1 MAFLKPNDELVIS
14 VALVAIEYGI
24 FAQGTPNLADVRAD
38 EPSVAPGSSSMNTY
52 KAVNTA
58 FITSAGVTLAIA
70 ALAKS
75 RTVFIIGG
83 AVALAEAWK
92 YHFHNFGPSLSKD
105 ASGAM
110 G

>member
-1 MAFLKPNDELVIS
+1 MGFLKPTDELVIS
-14 VALVAIEYGI
+14 AALVAIEYGI
-24 FAQGTPNLADVRAD
+24 FSQGTPNLADVRAD

-52 KAVNTA
+52 KAVNTS
-58 FITSAGVTLAIA
+58 FITAIGVTTAFA
-70 ALAKS
+70 ALGKS
-75 RTVFIIGG
+75 RTVFVIGG

-105 ASGAM
+105 ASGAV

>member
-1 MAFLKPNDELVIS
+1 MAILKPESELLIATATVGI
-14 VALVAIEYGI
+14 VYGI
-24 FAQGTPNLADVRAD
+24 FSLNLPSLADVRAD
-38 EPSVAPGSSSMNTY
+38 EPSTAPGSSSMNTY

-58 FITSAGVTLAIA
+58 TITSAALVA
-70 ALAKS
+70 ALAMLGKS
-75 RTVFIIGG
+75 RTVFIVGG
-83 AVALAEAWK
+83 GTILLESWK